1 MMKIIKGGDILA
13 SGGFG
18 CVFKPALKCKNS
30 TINVDDNTVSKLMT
44 AKHATDEY
52 NQIQAFKTVLEHIP
66 NYKKYFLVDDFSLCQ
81 PEELESVDLQLFD
94 KKCKALVKK
103 KFTRTNINQ
112 LLDKVL
118 AINMPDGGVDI
129 KGFLKKIREQ
139 NKNNQNKNNQNNNN
153 NNNNQN
159 KNNQNKN
166 NQNNN
171 QINTAYTQLNNS
183 LIDMLI
189 NGIIPMNKLDLYHCD
204 VKNGNILVKENN
216 GLECRLIDWGL
227 SVHHTNN
234 NGIPHRLYRRPFQYN
249 VPFSVILFNKDF
261 TRRYAEFMVTLDKEN
276 KKLDM
281 FYLKEFVTNYIF
293 AWNKIRGIG
302 HLKIIN
308 SIIQKL
314 TRHDLTEIKKEK
326 IKKHVMEYNFTY
338 GYIVEYISCIL
349 LKFTVDG
356 EFKLLNYFN
365 NVFLKTIDIWGFV
378 MNYLIFLNDFGDY
391 DDLNQS
397 QIEFIDKIKYIV
409 IHYLFESPTEVID
422 VNKLVKELQE
432 LNSIIMQFFVNT
444 NTNLGNG
451 ITKSIGK
458 RYKSKKVGQNKT
470 RNKTRNK
477 RSKK

>member
-1 MMKIIKGGDILA
+1 MTMIKGGDILA

-30 TINVDDNTVSKLMT
+30 TKDIGDNTVSKLMT

-52 NQIQAFKTVLEHIP
+52 NQIQAFKKVLEQIP

-81 PEELESVDLQLFD
+81 PKELETEDLQFFD

-103 KFTRTNINQ
+103 KFTRRNINKS
-112 LLDKVL
+112 LDKVL
-118 AINMPDGGVDI
+118 AINMPDGGIDI
-129 KGFLKKIREQ
+129 KRFLKRIREQ
-139 NKNNQNKNNQNNNN
+139 HKNKN
-153 NNNNQN
+153 
-159 KNNQNKN
+159 
-166 NQNNN
+166 NNN
-171 QINTAYTQLNNS
+171 QINTAYIHLNNS
-183 LIDMLI
+183 LIDLLI
-189 NGIIPMNKLDLYHCD
+189 NGIIPMNKLNLYHCD

-227 SVHHTNN
+227 SVHHTNT
-234 NGIPHRLYRRPFQYN
+234 NGIPHRLYRRPFQFN
-249 VPFSVILFNKDF
+249 VPFSVILFNKEF
-261 TRRYAEFMVTLDKEN
+261 TKRYAEFMITLDKEN

-281 FYLKEFVTNYIF
+281 IYLKEFVTNYIF

-338 GYIVEYISCIL
+338 GYIVDYISSIL

-365 NVFLKTIDIWGFV
+365 NVFLKTIDIWGLV

-391 DDLNQS
+391 DELNQS

-409 IHYLFESPTEVID
+409 MHYLFESPTEVID
-422 VNKLVKELQE
+422 VNQLVKELQS
-432 LNSIIMQFFVNT
+432 LNTIILQFVSK
-444 NTNLGNG
+444 TNLGKG
-451 ITKSIGK
+451 ITKTN
-458 RYKSKKVGQNKT
+458 KSKKVCQNKT
-470 RNKTRNK
+470 RNKRNKTRNK
-477 RSKK
+477 RNY

>member
-18 CVFKPALKCKNS
+18 CVFKPALKCKNT
-30 TINVDDNTVSKLMT
+30 TINVDDNTISKLMT
-44 AKHATDEY
+44 VKHATDEY
-52 NQIQAFKTVLEHIP
+52 NQIQAFKKVLEHIP

-81 PEELESVDLQLFD
+81 PQELETEDLRLFD

-112 LLDKVL
+112 SLDKVL
-118 AINMPDGGVDI
+118 AINMPDGGIDV
-129 KGFLKKIREQ
+129 KRFLKRIRGL
-139 NKNNQNKNNQNNNN
+139 NKKTNN
-153 NNNNQN
+153 
-159 KNNQNKN
+159 
-166 NQNNN
+166 NNN

-183 LIDMLI
+183 LIDLLI
-189 NGIIPMNKLDLYHCD
+189 NGIIPMNKLNLYHCD
-204 VKNGNILVKENN
+204 VKNGNILVKENT

-338 GYIVEYISCIL
+338 GYIVDYISSIL
-349 LKFTVDG
+349 LKFTVDD

-365 NVFLKTIDIWGFV
+365 TVFLKTIDIWGFV

-391 DDLNQS
+391 DELHQS
-397 QIEFIDKIKYIV
+397 QIEFIEKIKYIV

-422 VNKLVKELQE
+422 VNKLVKELQS
-432 LNSIIMQFFVNT
+432 LNTIILQFFVNT
-444 NTNLGNG
+444 NLGKG
-451 ITKSIGK
+451 ITKRKNNS
-458 RYKSKKVGQNKT
+458 RRTKSKKVCC
-470 RNKTRNK
+470 NKTRNK
-477 RSKK
+477 RNKKYN

>member
-1 MMKIIKGGDILA
+1 MKMIKGGDILA

-30 TINVDDNTVSKLMT
+30 TRDIGDNTVSKLMT
-44 AKHATDEY
+44 TKHATDEY
-52 NQIQAFKTVLEHIP
+52 NQIQAFKKVLEHIP

-81 PEELESVDLQLFD
+81 PQELEREDLQLFD

-112 LLDKVL
+112 SLEKVL
-118 AINMPDGGVDI
+118 AINMPDGGLDI
-129 KGFLKKIREQ
+129 KGFLKRIREQ
-139 NKNNQNKNNQNNNN
+139 NKKTNNNH
-153 NNNNQN
+153 
-159 KNNQNKN
+159 KNS
-166 NQNNN
+166 
-171 QINTAYTQLNNS
+171 QINTEYVELNKS
-183 LIDMLI
+183 LIDLLI
-189 NGIIPMNKLDLYHCD
+189 NGIIPMNKLNLYHCD
-204 VKNGNILVKENN
+204 VKNGNILVKKSN

-227 SVHHTNN
+227 SVHHTNK

-249 VPFSVILFNKDF
+249 VPFSVILFNKEF
-261 TRRYAEFMVTLDKEN
+261 TKRYAEFMITLDKEN
-276 KKLDM
+276 KQLDM
-281 FYLKEFVTNYIF
+281 IYLKEFVTNYIF

-338 GYIVEYISCIL
+338 GYIVDYISSIL

-365 NVFLKTIDIWGFV
+365 NVFLKTVDIWGFV

-391 DDLNQS
+391 DDLNQT
-397 QIEFIDKIKYIV
+397 QLEFIDKIKYIV
-409 IHYLFESPTEVID
+409 MHYLFESPTKVID
-422 VNKLVKELQE
+422 VNMLVKELQD
-432 LNSIIMQFFVNT
+432 LNSIIMQFDLINTKTNT
-444 NTNLGNG
+444 NTNLGKG
-451 ITKSIGK
+451 II
-458 RYKSKKVGQNKT
+458 KSKKNRINNKSRKVCQNKKK
-470 RNKTRNK
+470 NKTRNK
-477 RSKK
+477 RNKKNN

>member
-1 MMKIIKGGDILA
+1 MMNLIKGGDILA

-18 CVFKPALKCKNS
+18 CVFKPALRCKNS
-30 TINVDDNTVSKLMT
+30 IRHVGNNTVSKLMT

-52 NQIQAFKTVLEHIP
+52 NQIQSFKQVLDHIP

-81 PEELESVDLQLFD
+81 PEELKSEDLQLFD
-94 KKCKALVKK
+94 KKCKALVKR
-103 KFTRTNINQ
+103 KFTRKNINQ
-112 LLDKVL
+112 SLDKVL

-129 KGFLKKIREQ
+129 KGYLKRIREHH
-139 NKNNQNKNNQNNNN
+139 NNNNN
-153 NNNNQN
+153 NNNNQ
-159 KNNQNKN
+159 
-166 NQNNN
+166 
-171 QINTAYTQLNNS
+171 INTAYIQLNNS
-183 LIDMLI
+183 LIDLLI
-189 NGIIPMNKLDLYHCD
+189 NGIIPMNKLNLYHCD

-338 GYIVEYISCIL
+338 GYIVDYISSIL

-365 NVFLKTIDIWGFV
+365 SVFLKTIDIWGLV

-409 IHYLFESPTEVID
+409 IHYLFESPTKVID

-432 LNSIIMQFFVNT
+432 LNSIIMQFFVTNT
-444 NTNLGNG
+444 KTNLGNG
-451 ITKSIGK
+451 ITKSIQ
-458 RYKSKKVGQNKT
+458 SKKVSQNKSKNK
-470 RNKTRNK
+470 RENKTRNK

>member
-1 MMKIIKGGDILA
+1 MKTMKGGDILA

-18 CVFKPALKCKNS
+18 CVFKTALKCKNS
-30 TINVDDNTVSKLMT
+30 ISNGANMVSKLMT

-52 NQIQAFKTVLEHIP
+52 NQIQAFKKVLAHIP

-81 PEELESVDLQLFD
+81 PEELETEDLQLFD

-112 LLDKVL
+112 SLDKVL
-118 AINMPDGGVDI
+118 AINMPDGGIDI
-129 KGFLKKIREQ
+129 KRFLKRIREQ
-139 NKNNQNKNNQNNNN
+139 HKKTNNNQNNNN
-153 NNNNQN
+153 
-159 KNNQNKN
+159 
-166 NQNNN
+166 
-171 QINTAYTQLNNS
+171 QINTSYTQLNNS
-183 LIDMLI
+183 LIDLLI
-189 NGIIPMNKLDLYHCD
+189 NGIIPMNKLNLYHCD

-227 SVHHTNN
+227 SVYHTNN

-249 VPFSVILFNKDF
+249 VPFSVILFNKEF
-261 TRRYAEFMVTLDKEN
+261 TKRYAEFMITLDKEN

-281 FYLKEFVTNYIF
+281 IYLKEFVTNYIF

-338 GYIVEYISCIL
+338 GYIVDYISSIL

-365 NVFLKTIDIWGFV
+365 TVFLKTIDIWGLV

-391 DDLNQS
+391 DELNQS

-409 IHYLFESPTEVID
+409 MHYLFESPTEVID
-422 VNKLVKELQE
+422 VNQLVKELQG
-432 LNSIIMQFFVNT
+432 LNNIIMQFFVNT
-444 NTNLGNG
+444 NLGKG
-451 ITKSIGK
+451 ITKSIA
-458 RYKSKKVGQNKT
+458 KSKKNRRYTKCKKVCQNKT
-470 RNKTRNK
+470 RNKRNK
-477 RSKK
+477 KYN

>member
-1 MMKIIKGGDILA
+1 MMQIMKGGDILA

-30 TINVDDNTVSKLMT
+30 IREVGDTVSKLMT
-44 AKHATDEY
+44 TKHANDEY
-52 NQIQAFKTVLEHIP
+52 NQIQAFKKVLEHIP

-81 PEELESVDLQLFD
+81 PEELKSEDLQLFD
-94 KKCKALVKK
+94 TKCKALVKR
-103 KFTRTNINQ
+103 KFTTTNINQ
-112 LLDKVL
+112 SLDKVL
-118 AINMPDGGVDI
+118 AINMPDGGIDI
-129 KGFLKKIREQ
+129 KGFLKRIREQ
-139 NKNNQNKNNQNNNN
+139 NNNS
-153 NNNNQN
+153 
-159 KNNQNKN
+159 
-166 NQNNN
+166 

-183 LIDMLI
+183 LIELLI
-189 NGIIPMNKLDLYHCD
+189 NGIIPMNKLNLYHCD

-216 GLECRLIDWGL
+216 GIGSIRGSIGGNTGLECRLIDWGL

-234 NGIPHRLYRRPFQYN
+234 NAIPHRLYRRPFQYN

-261 TRRYAEFMVTLDKEN
+261 TRRYAEFMITLDKEN

-338 GYIVEYISCIL
+338 GYIVDYISSIL

-365 NVFLKTIDIWGFV
+365 TIFLKTIDIWGLV

-409 IHYLFESPTEVID
+409 IHYLFESPTKVID

-432 LNSIIMQFFVNT
+432 LNTIIMRFDLK
-444 NTNLGNG
+444 NTNLGKG
-451 ITKSIGK
+451 ITKGN
-458 RYKSKKVGQNKT
+458 KSKKMCQNK
-470 RNKTRNK
+470 RKNKTRNK
-477 RSKK
+477 RNKKRIKKKNQK

>member
-1 MMKIIKGGDILA
+1 MA

-30 TINVDDNTVSKLMT
+30 TREVDDNTVSKLMT
-44 AKHATDEY
+44 TKHATDEY
-52 NQIQAFKTVLEHIP
+52 NQIQAFKKVLERIP

-81 PEELESVDLQLFD
+81 PEELETVDLRLFD

-112 LLDKVL
+112 SLDKVL
-118 AINMPDGGVDI
+118 AINMPDGGIDV
-129 KGFLKKIREQ
+129 KRFLKRIRGL
-139 NKNNQNKNNQNNNN
+139 NKKTNNNS
-153 NNNNQN
+153 
-159 KNNQNKN
+159 
-166 NQNNN
+166 
-171 QINTAYTQLNNS
+171 QINTAYIQLNNS
-183 LIDMLI
+183 LIDLLI
-189 NGIIPMNKLDLYHCD
+189 NGIIPMNKLNLYHCD

-216 GLECRLIDWGL
+216 GMGSIGNTELECRLIDWGL

-234 NGIPHRLYRRPFQYN
+234 NSIPQRLYRRPFQYN

-281 FYLKEFVTNYIF
+281 IYLKEFVTNYIF

-338 GYIVEYISCIL
+338 GYIVEYISSIL

-391 DDLNQS
+391 DDLNQF

-409 IHYLFESPTEVID
+409 MHYLFESPTKVVD
-422 VNKLVKELQE
+422 VNMLVKELQG
-432 LNSIIMQFFVNT
+432 LNSIIMQFVA
-444 NTNLGNG
+444 NTNLGKG
-451 ITKSIGK
+451 ITKSN
-458 RYKSKKVGQNKT
+458 KSKKMCQNK
-470 RNKTRNK
+470 RKNKTQNK
-477 RSKK
+477 RSK